1 MGTITN
7 KARERRKARG
17 SPAKTCMNGTAD
29 RTNLIEHKRMP
40 QKCPYNFE
48 CRTRYCAAHYA
59 VIRKSEQPSE
69 PPTCDICHE
78 KLPDRDGDDW
88 LTYLPAEPVL

>member
-1 MGTITN
+1 MGTVTN

-40 QKCPYNFE
+40 QKCP
-48 CRTRYCAAHYA
+48 
-59 VIRKSEQPSE
+59 
-69 PPTCDICHE
+69 
-78 KLPDRDGDDW
+78 
-88 LTYLPAEPVL
+88 